1 MPTLILGDKQL
12 DLISFERLLLFLFLF
27 QWLHFK
33 RTLKNQFEGNTKGHW
48 DLDKVNKTAL

>member
-12 DLISFERLLLFLFLF
+12 DLILFERLFLFLF

>member
-1 MPTLILGDKQL
+1 MSTLILGNKQL
-12 DLISFERLLLFLFLF
+12 DLISFERLFLFLF

>member
-12 DLISFERLLLFLFLF
+12 DLISFERLFLF
-27 QWLHFK
+27 HFK

-48 DLDKVNKTAL
+48 DLDKVN

>member
-1 MPTLILGDKQL
+1 MSTLILGNKQL
-12 DLISFERLLLFLFLF
+12 DLISFERLFLFLF

-33 RTLKNQFEGNTKGHW
+33 WTLKNQFEGNTKGHW